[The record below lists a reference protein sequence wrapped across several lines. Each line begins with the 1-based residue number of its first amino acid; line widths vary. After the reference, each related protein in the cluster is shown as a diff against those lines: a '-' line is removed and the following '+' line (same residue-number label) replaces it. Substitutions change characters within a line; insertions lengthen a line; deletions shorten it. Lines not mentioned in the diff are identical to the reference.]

1 MQKKEKKSSMEQKKE
16 IRNLSKKYTQVKGC
30 FKIYYFNNSNKQNY
44 KQNIMYNKLDIT

>member
-1 MQKKEKKSSMEQKKE
+1 MIEPLLMGYYMLKN
-16 IRNLSKKYTQVKGC
+16 IRKLSKKYTQVKGC